1 MNGPDRLEYRAM
13 LYTSLLQ
20 TASGPMQAG
29 DHPNRLLL
37 ASLLAFT
44 TLVAHAED
52 PVSADPDVTIRQD
65 GDKTIHEYR
74 VNGFLY
80 AVKVIPKGGKPYFLV
95 RADGSDGNFVRS
107 DSPDMLIPAWEIFS
121 W

>member
-1 MNGPDRLEYRAM
+1 MRTL
-13 LYTSLLQ
+13 
-20 TASGPMQAG
+20 
-29 DHPNRLLL
+29 NRLLL
-37 ASLLAFT
+37 ASLLA
-44 TLVAHAED
+44 LVPALGVAQDEA
-52 PVSADPDVTIRQD
+52 PGADPDVTIRQD

-80 AVKVIPKGGKPYFLV
+80 AIKVVPKNGKPYFLV

-107 DSPDMLIPAWEIFS
+107 DQPDMLIPAWEIFS

>member
-1 MNGPDRLEYRAM
+1 MGPF
-13 LYTSLLQ
+13 
-20 TASGPMQAG
+20 
-29 DHPNRLLL
+29 NRLILL
-37 ASLLAFT
+37 AVLAAAPF
-44 TLVAHAED
+44 AAQASDAPSAE
-52 PVSADPDVTIRQD
+52 PDVTIRQD
-65 GDKTIHEYR
+65 GDRTVEEYR

-80 AVKVIPKGGKPYFLV
+80 AIKVTPKGGKPYFLV